1 MSFYL
6 KDIKSYRFAF
16 AFMKLKEEKF
26 LEGKDGLVSIMPI
39 INECTEN
46 VDVEKVFNTAF
57 GLSISRK

>member
-39 INECTEN
+39 IILKTYHNN
-46 VDVEKVFNTAF
+46 LLIIF
-57 GLSISRK
+57 